1 MKLCPLNSQRDR
13 VLFTDF
19 KSSNLLQSIVDS
31 RKPGGDDGASD
42 GSGEGM
48 KVLPASFLE
57 ESYSDSEIITMT
69 TIDQEQYTCVLPDL
83 TGEAAPKV
91 HFRNSVFF
99 RN

>member
-1 MKLCPLNSQRDR
+1 MKPCPLNSQQDR
-13 VLFTDF
+13 VLFVGF
-19 KSSNLLQSIVDS
+19 ISSNLLQSIVES

-42 GSGEGM
+42 GSGEGVE
-48 KVLPASFLE
+48 VLPASFLE
-57 ESYSDSEIITMT
+57 ESYSASETITMT

-91 HFRNSVFF
+91 RFRNSYLF